1 MKKFFGNEVVE
12 VGSLYNIHTNMYES
26 NVSVEIVDED
36 DISILDKYIGQAEY
50 LDYTDCLIKVF
61 DNGEKLIGYLEENE
75 E

>member
-12 VGSLYNIHTNMYES
+12 VGSLYNINTNMYES

>member
-12 VGSLYNIHTNMYES
+12 VNSLYNVNTNMYES

-36 DISILDKYIGQAEY
+36 DISILDKYIGQTEY
-50 LDYTDCLIKVF
+50 LDYTDCIIKVF
-61 DNGEKLIGYLEENE
+61 DNGEKLVGYLEESE

>member
-50 LDYTDCLIKVF
+50 LDYTDCIIKVF

>member
-26 NVSVEIVDED
+26 NISVEIVDED

-50 LDYTDCLIKVF
+50 LDYTDCIIKVF